1 MKQYLIVNSN
11 DPEHLAPY
19 WYGYFEGTTCY
30 WSKWQLTLSEAIM
43 ASMEYYSCNETLQQY
58 CNSINPNLTI
68 TLLSG
73 PITVESHPE
82 YFI

>member
-1 MKQYLIVNSN
+1 MKQYLIVNYN
-11 DPEHLAPY
+11 DSEY
-19 WYGYFEGTTCY
+19 WYGYFEDTICY
-30 WSKWQLTLSEAIM
+30 WSYWQSTLSEAIM

-58 CNSINPNLTI
+58 CNDTNPNLTI
-68 TLLSG
+68 TLLPG